1 MRSRITAVITSAIG
15 HAQPA
20 VQRRW
25 LILPMALMI
34 VTLFSG
40 CAHNSPDDPLD
51 PLEPVNRIVWDVNQT
66 VDKYVLRPVAKG
78 YVYITPGPVRTGV
91 SNFFD
96 NLFYPT
102 VIVSDVLQGKIEQ
115 GALDTGRFIVNST
128 LGIAGIVDV
137 AKYMGLEKHDEDLG
151 QTFGY
156 WGIGAGWYLIM
167 PLTGPT
173 TNRDLV
179 GSTLAGYLSPL
190 TYVDPEIRIP
200 VTALYAVDIRTA
212 LLRVDRVLDS
222 AFDPYAFVRGAYL
235 QRREALVN
243 DQDAGGN
250 TPGFF

>member
-1 MRSRITAVITSAIG
+1 MLSRQRKLSTLLAVT
-15 HAQPA
+15 
-20 VQRRW
+20 
-25 LILPMALMI
+25 MI
-34 VTLFSG
+34 AGMFSG

-51 PLEPVNRIVWDVNQT
+51 PLEPVNRVVWDVNRT

-78 YVYITPGPVRTGV
+78 YVYITPSPVRAGV
-91 SNFFD
+91 SNFFG

-151 QTFGY
+151 QAFGY

-167 PLTGPT
+167 PLSGPT

-190 TYVDPEIRIP
+190 TYVDPEVRIP
-200 VTALYAVDIRTA
+200 LTALYAVDIRAA

-222 AFDPYAFVRGAYL
+222 AFDPYTFVRGAYL

-243 DQDAGGN
+243 DQDATGG